1 MNIVILTGRLT
12 ADPEVKYTQ
21 GGMAIA
27 TFSIAV
33 NHSRKDKQTNEWIVE
48 TSFFN
53 AKAFGATAER
63 VIKRYA
69 KGDNILINAELRQ
82 EQWTNR
88 DGQKRSAVVLN
99 VGKIEDAAYK
109 PKQDAGA
116 QQQPQAYG
124 QPAYNQPTTPQGPN
138 ARHAQPQQR
147 PTHDNPPPDMGPE
160 DDDIPF

>member
-12 ADPEVKYTQ
+12 ADPEVRYTSA
-21 GGMAIA
+21 GMAIA
-27 TFSIAV
+27 TFSVAV

-53 AKAFGATAER
+53 VKAFGSTAER
-63 VIKRYA
+63 IVKRYG
-69 KGDNILINAELRQ
+69 KGDNVLISAELRQ
-82 EQWTNR
+82 EKWETQ
-88 DGQKRSAVVLN
+88 DGAKRSAVVLI

-116 QQQPQAYG
+116 QQSQAYG
-124 QPAYNQPTTPQGPN
+124 QPAYNQPTTPQDTNP
-138 ARHAQPQQR
+138 QPQQR
-147 PTHDNPPPDMGPE
+147 PTRDNPPPDMGP

>member
-27 TFSIAV
+27 TFSVAV
-33 NHSRKDKQTNEWIVE
+33 NHSRKDKQTNDWIVE

-53 AKAFGATAER
+53 AKAFGSTAER
-63 VIKRYA
+63 IIKRYG
-69 KGDNILINAELRQ
+69 KGDNVLINAELRQ
-82 EQWTNR
+82 EQWTTR
-88 DGQKRSAVVLN
+88 DGQKRSTVILN
-99 VGKIEDAAYK
+99 VGKIEDAAFK

-116 QQQPQAYG
+116 QHG

-138 ARHAQPQQR
+138 ARQPQPQPR
-147 PTHDNPPPDMGPE
+147 PANEPSLPDMGP